1 MTPQLERQIRVSR
14 MLSMGFVFT
23 ICPMVWMMT
32 SWISVFIGVRAMVI
46 ISESTEPMSGRV
58 MAWWCIVVGSLQNLV
73 SLLVM
78 FGHYLNFIEWGV
90 NGLS

>member
-1 MTPQLERQIRVSR
+1 MNPQLERQIKVSR

-32 SWISVFIGVRAMVI
+32 SWLSVFIGIRAMII

-73 SLLVM
+73 SLLFL
-78 FGHYLNFIEWGV
+78 FGHYLNLIDWAV
-90 NGLS
+90 NRLR

>member
-23 ICPMVWMMT
+23 ICPVPWMF
-32 SWISVFIGVRAMVI
+32 SSISVFIGIRALII
-46 ISESTEPMSGRV
+46 ISESTEPMLGRV

-73 SLLVM
+73 LLLYL
-78 FGHYLNFIEWGV
+78 FGHSFNWIEWAV
-90 NGLS
+90 NRLR